1 MPGLVSRAR
10 RERVSCLPAGLHDR
24 EGFASVA
31 VADAPGRAP
40 AFEHRV
46 DLSGDEEARAVA
58 IIALV
63 QEAVVIREHVADVGH
78 EGEPGCRLGRCPA
91 QAGMAAQMVAH
102 RRELVRRHA
111 RREPAERLRD
121 GLRSVLTWHGG
132 LTKVRPMFSQTRAEG
147 EPPRTMAP
155 LSELKPEAARRIAA
169 VLTDIDD
176 TITTDG
182 RLPAAAYAALERLH
196 ESGLR
201 VVPVTGRPAGWCDL
215 IARFWPVD
223 GVVGENG
230 AFSFRYD
237 HGAKTMHR
245 RFFAGE
251 AERADNRRRL
261 DALAQTILAA
271 VPGAALAAD
280 QPYRIADLAIDV
292 CEDVPPLPQSAVDTI
307 LRLFAEA
314 GATAKLSSIHVNG
327 WFGTYD
333 KLAMARRLLDAELGI
348 DAERAPGRVLFIGD
362 SPNDEPMFR
371 AFPVSVGVANIRR
384 VAARMSH
391 LPAYVTRGEGGAGF
405 VELAEHLLAAR
416 AQASAA

>member
-1 MPGLVSRAR
+1 
-10 RERVSCLPAGLHDR
+10 
-24 EGFASVA
+24 
-31 VADAPGRAP
+31 
-40 AFEHRV
+40 
-46 DLSGDEEARAVA
+46 
-58 IIALV
+58 
-63 QEAVVIREHVADVGH
+63 
-78 EGEPGCRLGRCPA
+78 
-91 QAGMAAQMVAH
+91 
-102 RRELVRRHA
+102 
-111 RREPAERLRD
+111 
-121 GLRSVLTWHGG
+121 
-132 LTKVRPMFSQTRAEG
+132 MFSQTRAEG

-155 LSELKPEAARRIAA
+155 LSELEPEAARRVAA

-230 AFSFRYD
+230 AFYFRYD
-237 HGAKTMHR
+237 HAAKAMHR

-261 DALAQTILAA
+261 DALAEKILAA

-327 WFGTYD
+327 RFGTYD

-348 DAERAPGRVLFIGD
+348 DAERAPGRVLFVGD

-405 VELAEHLLAAR
+405 VELADHLLAAR

>member
-10 RERVSCLPAGLHDR
+10 RARVSCLPAGLHDR
-24 EGFASVA
+24 EGFTSVA
-31 VADAPGRAP
+31 LADAPGRAP

-78 EGEPGCRLGRCPA
+78 EGEPGCRLGRRPA
-91 QAGMAAQMVAH
+91 QAGMAAQMIAH

-111 RREPAERLRD
+111 RRKPAERLRD

-132 LTKVRPMFSQTRAEG
+132 LTKVRPMFSQPRAAG
-147 EPPRTMAP
+147 EPPRPRAP
-155 LSELKPEAARRIAA
+155 LSELEPEAARRIAA

-230 AFSFRYD
+230 AFYFRYD
-237 HGAKTMHR
+237 HGARTMRR

-261 DALAQTILAA
+261 DALAENILAA
-271 VPGAALAAD
+271 VAGAPPAA
-280 QPYRIADLAIDV
+280 PPPHRIPHLPLDV
-292 CEDVPPLPQSAVDTI
+292 CAGIPPLPQAP
-307 LRLFAEA
+307 AE
-314 GATAKLSSIHVNG
+314 
-327 WFGTYD
+327 
-333 KLAMARRLLDAELGI
+333 
-348 DAERAPGRVLFIGD
+348 
-362 SPNDEPMFR
+362 
-371 AFPVSVGVANIRR
+371 
-384 VAARMSH
+384 
-391 LPAYVTRGEGGAGF
+391 
-405 VELAEHLLAAR
+405 
-416 AQASAA
+416 